1 MKKIRRLSLALFI
14 FSVLALSYPATHVF
28 AQGGAHVS
36 GAHLSGGQCD
46 SNPACNPASGT
57 CCGQCDPGPACNPND
72 PNAIPCCGLEGNN
85 MTNGSQPHGGFEPPR
100 HPGKTNELDPRLVEK
115 MKKMSHELK
124 ECQSLTKELKS
135 AAQPQ
140 ARQAPARCQPD
151 TAMQRQLDEANQT
164 IDEICK
170 QARQIELL
178 APRIHDAR
186 SQLSSLFNKGS
197 MLWHNVVINQID
209 KVIDYNTA
217 IVQSCATLGRDYHC
231 EVHIGQIITSRG
243 YNYTHGVSCWTCA
256 EWVVTMGGN
265 TNQCE

>member
-1 MKKIRRLSLALFI
+1 MS
-14 FSVLALSYPATHVF
+14 S
-28 AQGGAHVS
+28 
-36 GAHLSGGQCD
+36 
-46 SNPACNPASGT
+46 
-57 CCGQCDPGPACNPND
+57 
-72 PNAIPCCGLEGNN
+72 
-85 MTNGSQPHGGFEPPR
+85 GSQPHGGFEPPR
-100 HPGKTNELDPRLVEK
+100 HPGNTNDLDPRLVEK
-115 MKKMSHELK
+115 LQKMKHELK
-124 ECQSLTKELKS
+124 ACRSLEEEIRGQQQR
-135 AAQPQ
+135 AP
-140 ARQAPARCQPD
+140 RQAPARCQPD

-243 YNYTHGVSCWTCA
+243 YNYTHSVSCWTCA
-256 EWVVTMGGN
+256 EWVVTMGRN

>member
-1 MKKIRRLSLALFI
+1 MSLVLFI

-140 ARQAPARCQPD
+140 ARQAPRRCQS
-151 TAMQRQLDEANQT
+151 DEANQAVDQICGLAYDLSLLFRTSRDERNQCINSSNCTNVTKTVTAGDVLRAGGDLMRICHTHRPDVYDYPHPTLCT
-164 IDEICK
+164 ITGNTGCT
-170 QARQIELL
+170 
-178 APRIHDAR
+178 
-186 SQLSSLFNKGS
+186 LSSR
-197 MLWHNVVINQID
+197 D
-209 KVIDYNTA
+209 KKSA
-217 IVQSCATLGRDYHC
+217 EGR
-231 EVHIGQIITSRG
+231 
-243 YNYTHGVSCWTCA
+243 
-256 EWVVTMGGN
+256 EWLRRQTP
-265 TNQCE
+265 